1 MINSKTSK
9 NQIAL
14 RFDRELLEL
23 VKEKAKA
30 NRRSLNNYI
39 EVLMLKDVGDMPN
52 KDTISA
58 IEEIKSGVKLEEIQD
73 VDKFMDSL

>member
-30 NRRSLNNYI
+30 NRRSLNN
-39 EVLMLKDVGDMPN
+39 
-52 KDTISA
+52 
-58 IEEIKSGVKLEEIQD
+58 
-73 VDKFMDSL
+73 